1 MHMLYNSLAIITLG
15 YLEDMSY
22 DYILSKLQT
31 FKGTKRRY
39 TVKTQGNN
47 VFVDDYAHH
56 PTAIRYVIEATRV
69 RYPGKKI
76 VAIFQ
81 PDRFQG
87 ERVLLKNLLK
97 KWIKQITHISVHS
110 QKMQNMKNGIDIDI
124 I

>member
-47 VFVDDYAHH
+47 VFVDDSVIVLFQT
-56 PTAIRYVIEATRV
+56 PTPALDNSTEIQYNK
-69 RYPGKKI
+69 GC
-76 VAIFQ
+76 IFR
-81 PDRFQG
+81 RFP
-87 ERVLLKNLLK
+87 
-97 KWIKQITHISVHS
+97 
-110 QKMQNMKNGIDIDI
+110 
-124 I
+124 